1 MVKSLQ
7 CLIPKNN
14 IFTSLGNLYI
24 ISILYSY
31 RYCLSTVYSYTLI
44 IEILRVTT
52 LTFILTCYTISRLNL
67 FFIPTKLD
75 VAVQQVFCEFLFHRF
90 KSVLHNF

>member
-44 IEILRVTT
+44 IEILRLTT

-67 FFIPTKLD
+67 FFYSHQTGR
-75 VAVQQVFCEFLFHRF
+75 CSTTGFLRIFI
-90 KSVLHNF
+90 SSI